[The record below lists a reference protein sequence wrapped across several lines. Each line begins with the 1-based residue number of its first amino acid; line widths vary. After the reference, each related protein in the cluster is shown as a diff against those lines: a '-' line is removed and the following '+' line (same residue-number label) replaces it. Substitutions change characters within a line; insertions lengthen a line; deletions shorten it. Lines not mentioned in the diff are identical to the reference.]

1 MLTFAH
7 DHTEADI
14 LHDLMEEINELYEAS
29 EQTLIELEIKPD
41 YNELQRALFRQLH
54 TIKGDLGLV
63 GFAPMLPLMQHVED
77 LLDMLR
83 KGQIMYTSNM
93 SDVVLQSMDQVK
105 QFVKMCIQDGKT
117 EYDDEL
123 LHNVII
129 LIKDIAPNQNA
140 ENEVILAQAA
150 ATLQGQSPQANTKL
164 SIDAL
169 NQASLTKSG
178 IPKDLAPLL
187 KADMLFF
194 RELMQPIEKR
204 VLALQG
210 RGDRIAQMAHLI
222 NTYAGLPIPPEQLSV
237 ACYMHDFGMAFMP
250 PSLVNQAQLS
260 DQEQQLMKSHV
271 YKSGRFLEHMDAW
284 NEARKIIMQHHE
296 RCDGS
301 GYPMG
306 LNADE
311 ICTGAKL
318 LGLLDTY
325 YDLHHADLGTDKDNE
340 NLAQKRALVAINKH
354 YQGQFCPVWL
364 GHFNQTLARVLAA
377 HT

>member
-1 MLTFAH
+1 MQTFAH
-7 DHTEADI
+7 DHTEEDI

-41 YNELQRALFRQLH
+41 DNELQRALFRQLH

-63 GFAPMLPLMQHVED
+63 GFTPMLPLMQHVED

-83 KGQIMYTSNM
+83 KGQIAYTSNM

-105 QFVKMCIQDGKT
+105 QFVKVCIEVGKT
-117 EYDDEL
+117 DYDNEL
-123 LHNVII
+123 LDAVID
-129 LIKDIAPNQNA
+129 LIKDIVPDQNVA
-140 ENEVILAQAA
+140 NEAILAQAA
-150 ATLQGQSPQANTKL
+150 AKLQGQSLPTSTKL
-164 SIDAL
+164 SINTL

-222 NTYAGLPIPPEQLSV
+222 NTYAGLPIAPEQLSV
-237 ACYMHDFGMAFMP
+237 ASYMHDFGMAFMP
-250 PSLVNQAQLS
+250 PSLVNQTELS
-260 DQEQQLMKSHV
+260 EQEQQLMKSHV

-306 LNADE
+306 LTDGD
-311 ICTGAKL
+311 ICAGAKL
-318 LGLLDTY
+318 LGILDTY
-325 YDLHHADLGTDKDNE
+325 YDLHHAELGTE
-340 NLAQKRALVAINKH
+340 HEIHAQKRALVAINKH
-354 YQGQFCPVWL
+354 YSGMFCSVWL
-364 GHFNQTLARVLAA
+364 GHFNHTLARVLAA
-377 HT
+377 HS

>member
-1 MLTFAH
+1 
-7 DHTEADI
+7 
-14 LHDLMEEINELYEAS
+14 
-29 EQTLIELEIKPD
+29 
-41 YNELQRALFRQLH
+41 LQRALFRQLH

-83 KGQIMYTSNM
+83 KGQITYTSNM

-105 QFVKMCIQDGKT
+105 QFVKVCIQDGKT
-117 EYDDEL
+117 QYDDEL
-123 LHNVII
+123 LHNVIV
-129 LIKDIAPNQNA
+129 LIKDIVPNQNA

-150 ATLQGQSPQANTKL
+150 ATLQGQNPQANTKL

-250 PSLVNQAQLS
+250 PSLVNQTQLS
-260 DQEQQLMKSHV
+260 EQEQQLMKSHV

-306 LNADE
+306 LSADD
-311 ICTGAKL
+311 ICAGAKL
-318 LGLLDTY
+318 LGILDTY
-325 YDLHHADLGTDKDNE
+325 YDLHHADLGTDNE
-340 NLAQKRALVAINKH
+340 NHAQKRALVAINKH
-354 YQGQFCPVWL
+354 YQGQFCPEWL

-377 HT
+377 HS

>member
-1 MLTFAH
+1 MQTFAH
-7 DHTEADI
+7 DHTEEDI

-29 EQTLIELEIKPD
+29 EQTLIELEIKPED
-41 YNELQRALFRQLH
+41 NELQRALFRQLH

-83 KGQIMYTSNM
+83 KGQVRYTSNM

-105 QFVKMCIQDGKT
+105 QFVKVCIQDGKT
-117 EYDDEL
+117 QYDDAL
-123 LHNVII
+123 LNNVII
-129 LIKDIAPNQNA
+129 LIKDIAPNQHT

-150 ATLQGQSPQANTKL
+150 AILQGQNPQVTNKL
-164 SIDAL
+164 SIDTL

-178 IPKDLAPLL
+178 IPKEIAPLL

-250 PSLVNQAQLS
+250 PSLVNQTHLS
-260 DQEQQLMKSHV
+260 EQEQQLMKSHV

-306 LNADE
+306 IAADD
-311 ICTGAKL
+311 ICAGAKL
-318 LGLLDTY
+318 LGILDTY
-325 YDLHHADLGTDKDNE
+325 YDLHHADLGTENE
-340 NLAQKRALVAINKH
+340 NLAQKRDLVAINKH

-377 HT
+377 HS

>member
-1 MLTFAH
+1 MQTFAH
-7 DHTEADI
+7 DHTEEDI

-29 EQTLIELEIKPD
+29 EQTLIELEIKPED
-41 YNELQRALFRQLH
+41 NELQRALFRQLH

-83 KGQIMYTSNM
+83 KGQVRYTSNM

-105 QFVKMCIQDGKT
+105 QFVKVCIQDGKT
-117 EYDDEL
+117 QYDDAL
-123 LHNVII
+123 LNNVII
-129 LIKDIAPNQNA
+129 LIKDIAPNQHT

-150 ATLQGQSPQANTKL
+150 AILQGQNPQVTNKL
-164 SIDAL
+164 SIDTL

-178 IPKDLAPLL
+178 IPKEIAPLL

-250 PSLVNQAQLS
+250 PSLVNQTHLS
-260 DQEQQLMKSHV
+260 EQEQQLMKSHV

-306 LNADE
+306 IAADD
-311 ICTGAKL
+311 ICAGAKL
-318 LGLLDTY
+318 LGILDTY
-325 YDLHHADLGTDKDNE
+325 YDLHHADLGTENE

-377 HT
+377 HS

>member
-1 MLTFAH
+1 MQTFAH
-7 DHTEADI
+7 DHTEDDI

-29 EQTLIELEIKPD
+29 EQTLIELEIKPED
-41 YNELQRALFRQLH
+41 NELQRALFRQLH

-63 GFAPMLPLMQHVED
+63 GFTPMLPLMQHVED

-83 KGQIMYTSNM
+83 KGQIVYTSNM
-93 SDVVLQSMDQVK
+93 SDVVLLSMDKVK
-105 QFVKMCIQDGKT
+105 QFVKVCIESGQT
-117 EYDDEL
+117 PYDEVL
-123 LHNVII
+123 LNNVID
-129 LIKDIAPNQNA
+129 LIKDISPENTSA
-140 ENEVILAQAA
+140 NEVILAQAS
-150 ATLQGQSPQANTKL
+150 ATLKGQAPTSGAM
-164 SIDAL
+164 SIDEL

-178 IPKDLAPLL
+178 IPKDLAPHL

-194 RELMQPIEKR
+194 RDLMQPIEKR

-222 NTYAGLPIPPEQLSV
+222 NTHAGLPIPPEQLSV

-250 PSLVNQAQLS
+250 PSLVNQLELS
-260 DQEQQLMKSHV
+260 SQEQQLMRSHV
-271 YKSGRFLEHMDAW
+271 YKSARFLEHMDAW

-306 LNADE
+306 MREDD
-311 ICTGAKL
+311 ICDGAKL
-318 LGLLDTY
+318 LAILDTY
-325 YDLHHADLGTDKDNE
+325 YDLQHDALGSEEE
-340 NLAQKRALVAINKH
+340 NAAQKRALVAINKH
-354 YQGQFCPVWL
+354 YDGQFSQHWL

-377 HT
+377 QS

>member
-7 DHTEADI
+7 DHTEEDI

-41 YNELQRALFRQLH
+41 DNELQRALFRQLH

-140 ENEVILAQAA
+140 ENEVILTQAA
-150 ATLQGQSPQANTKL
+150 ATFQGQSPQANTKL

-284 NEARKIIMQHHE
+284 NEARKIIMQHHAT
-296 RCDGS
+296 S
-301 GYPMG
+301 
-306 LNADE
+306 
-311 ICTGAKL
+311 
-318 LGLLDTY
+318 
-325 YDLHHADLGTDKDNE
+325 
-340 NLAQKRALVAINKH
+340 
-354 YQGQFCPVWL
+354 
-364 GHFNQTLARVLAA
+364 
-377 HT
+377 